1 MRTTPPPLALLLIGA
16 TALVTASFTPHHV
29 GGARSAVRRAVAPPP
44 LRSPTILLSSAAPA
58 PTPPSAPSSQKPRV
72 PSWVNN
78 VNRALESG
86 ASAYVLTYL
95 VLDLGGAFLLM
106 VLFLALRVNVQADF
120 ALAFAIS
127 KSPPLRGPRLAL
139 DSAAAACLSRLYP
152 PLTAVRTSL
161 LADAMARLTNLDALS
176 ARLGGGGGDSAA
188 AETTA
193 DSGGG
198 APASTS
204 PETIACGPDAPAP
217 APPPSRLAS
226 AASSAA
232 AKARRVADEYGLAYL
247 LVKNVFGP
255 LSIALIYTAIRAST
269 ASRGGGGGGALGR
282 AAGAAARLSLGPG
295 AAALDAHVGLPSAG
309 QAAGCVALA
318 STISSLLF
326 PLVVLGA
333 ARLAPR
339 VGAWAQGRVAAADE
353 QKLRRPGDA

>member
-1 MRTTPPPLALLLIGA
+1 MQRTPSPLALLLIGA
-16 TALVTASFTPHHV
+16 TALATASFTSHDV
-29 GGARSAVRRAVAPPP
+29 RGARGAVQRAVASPRQ
-44 LRSPTILLSSAAPA
+44 RSLPALLSSGAPA
-58 PTPPSAPSSQKPRV
+58 PVPPTLSSSETPRV
-72 PSWVNN
+72 PTWVNS

-95 VLDLGGAFLLM
+95 MLDLGGAFLLM

-152 PLTAVRTSL
+152 PLAAVRTSL
-161 LADAMARLTNLDALS
+161 LADAMARLTNLDAIS
-176 ARLGGGGGDSAA
+176 ARLGGGD
-188 AETTA
+188 
-193 DSGGG
+193 GG
-198 APASTS
+198 APTSTT
-204 PETIACGPDAPAP
+204 PDTIARGPAAPAP

-255 LSIALIYTAIRAST
+255 LSIALIYAAIRAST
-269 ASRGGGGGGALGR
+269 RGQGGGGGGALGR

-295 AAALDAHVGLPSAG
+295 AAALDAHARLPSAG

-339 VGAWAQGRVAAADE
+339 VGAWAQRRVAAADE
-353 QKLRRPGDA
+353 SSSG